1 MLNDSFFYSYLTY
14 KSAWYFF
21 PLSTPSKVGI
31 SLFLKLS
38 VESYTAVTT
47 EETQTKSE
55 SQILR
60 GYVCQKDFFHFMYLQ
75 SFKQHQES
83 DMP

>member
-1 MLNDSFFYSYLTY
+1 MKAHLTY

-21 PLSTPSKVGI
+21 PLSTPNNVGI

-47 EETQTKSE
+47 EETQTK
-55 SQILR
+55 QTKTFIYR
-60 GYVCQKDFFHFMYLQ
+60 N
-75 SFKQHQES
+75 
-83 DMP
+83 